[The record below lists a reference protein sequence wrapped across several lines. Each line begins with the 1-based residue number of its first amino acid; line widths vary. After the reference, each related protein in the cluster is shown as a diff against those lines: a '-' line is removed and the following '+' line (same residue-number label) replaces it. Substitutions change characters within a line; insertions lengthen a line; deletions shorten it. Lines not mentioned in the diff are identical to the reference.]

1 MYFNIYLFIYAPTS
15 YLFKIFY
22 HNNKLLKFC
31 SYLCSF
37 AVCFHQEQMLV
48 VLPSLQG
55 RGEVT
60 AGGGAGAWA
69 CSRSSI
75 VCGQHCQSRGEGR
88 AAWVQHSAHLDVLP
102 RMHGDSHPRERFPGS
117 LKNPRYL
124 VSGKLAPEKGHP
136 PSWAGLGVDRL
147 GWAMTRQAP

>member
-60 AGGGAGAWA
+60 AGGGGQGLGPAAGQALSVDSTVRA
-69 CSRSSI
+69 E
-75 VCGQHCQSRGEGR
+75 GRGERLGCSI
-88 AAWVQHSAHLDVLP
+88 QHTW
-102 RMHGDSHPRERFPGS
+102 MCFPGCTGTPIPGRGFQVH
-117 LKNPRYL
+117 LKIQ
-124 VSGKLAPEKGHP
+124 G
-136 PSWAGLGVDRL
+136 
-147 GWAMTRQAP
+147 T

>member
-1 MYFNIYLFIYAPTS
+1 MYLFIYAIS
-15 YLFKIFY
+15 YLFKVFY

-60 AGGGAGAWA
+60 GGWGGQGLGPAAGHALSVDSTVRAEERGGESGLGTLFSTSGCASQDVW
-69 CSRSSI
+69 
-75 VCGQHCQSRGEGR
+75 ELLGR
-88 AAWVQHSAHLDVLP
+88 AQGEVS
-102 RMHGDSHPRERFPGS
+102 RF
-117 LKNPRYL
+117 
-124 VSGKLAPEKGHP
+124 
-136 PSWAGLGVDRL
+136 
-147 GWAMTRQAP
+147 T